1 MASSLDRWLAT
12 LSRGTI
18 AIIAIG
24 GGILFIILSNPPR
37 TVCDSQIEFLKEQQ
51 KGFLFSD
58 PEDPAAKRVPSFAKM
73 HEYCERA
80 GGPGGCYELFQKMR
94 TLSQDL
100 LAVPEE
106 CAVKASKLSEVEE
119 ALKKTVHL
127 MVTAAWGTKPP
138 DSYMDKF
145 GWLDVADV
153 NLFCGLK
160 TQVIRFYGEGTW
172 DNYRERLF
180 HELPGA
186 KDLPRKTAWEKL
198 LLSED
203 CRRYQ

>member
-1 MASSLDRWLAT
+1 MASQLDRWLST

-24 GGILFIILSNPPR
+24 GGILFIIFSNPPR
-37 TVCDSQIEFLKEQQ
+37 TVCHSQIEFLQEQQ
-51 KGFLFSD
+51 KAFLF
-58 PEDPAAKRVPSFAKM
+58 PETDEATLAKTPGFVKM
-73 HEYCERA
+73 FEYCERG
-80 GGPGGCYELFQKMR
+80 GGPGACYELFQKMR

-100 LAVPEE
+100 VAVPDE
-106 CAVKASKLSEVEE
+106 CAARAAKLSEVEE
-119 ALKKTVHL
+119 ALKKTIHL
-127 MVTAAWGTKPP
+127 MVKAAWGVKPP
-138 DSYMDKF
+138 ESYMDKF

-153 NLFCGLK
+153 SLFCGLK
-160 TQVIRFYGEGTW
+160 NQIIRLYGESTW
-172 DNYRERLF
+172 DAYRERLF